1 MKIKILLVLI
11 VFNFVYFPCKLF
23 AQEENVRG
31 WSFGLNFGAYYPS
44 KYTAN
49 YYNGDS
55 LNENNAKYVF
65 SNYFRYYEIF
75 KSLGANDTVIVQP
88 FSENMHYKVA
98 LRPGLFIQYTLNPN
112 YSVVLQFNYMS
123 LKIEDVLVV
132 MVDPKEYLT
141 EQDLR
146 LFPLRGRERRVY
158 ADIGLRRNFFKTDD
172 LSYYFIAGINMSSTM
187 VQKSS
192 FYVKDD
198 LGNDIEYDMRYT
210 GYYDP
215 SGGTQTFNPKYQGGV
230 GFGIHG
236 EGGASFRF
244 GNSIVV
250 EPNITIHY
258 LKVNLDRY
266 KSMRPGIGAGLRF
279 LL

>member
-1 MKIKILLVLI
+1 MKRNLIATLLVLFQI
-11 VFNFVYFPCKLF
+11 VSY
-23 AQEENVRG
+23 AQEDVRG

-55 LNENNAKYVF
+55 LNENNAKYIF
-65 SNYFRYYEIF
+65 SNYFRYNEIYQ
-75 KSLGANDTVIVQP
+75 SLNAHDTVIVQP
-88 FSENMHYKVA
+88 FSENMHYKIA
-98 LRPGLFIQYTLNPN
+98 LRPGLFVQYTLNPT
-112 YSVVLQFNYMS
+112 YSLVMQFTYMA
-123 LKIEDVLVV
+123 LKVEDVLVV

-146 LFPLRGRERRVY
+146 LLPLRGKERRVY
-158 ADIGLRRNFFKTDD
+158 ADIGLRRNFVKTDD

-192 FYVKDD
+192 FYVKDE

-210 GYYDP
+210 GNYNPY
-215 SGGTQTFNPKYQGGV
+215 GGNQTFNPKYQGGV

-236 EGGASFRF
+236 EVGASFRF
-244 GNSIVV
+244 GNSVVV
-250 EPNITIHY
+250 EPNLTIHY
-258 LKVNLDRY
+258 LKVNLERY